1 MLCFRTTTWHKNLP
15 TALSTR
21 KQLSALIKQ
30 QMITEKLKQDNEKL
44 TKESLKLKIL
54 YYKARLAQFK

>member
-1 MLCFRTTTWHKNLP
+1 MFQNNHMAHKFTNS
-15 TALSTR
+15 LSTR